1 MKKQADH
8 VAEAGGNAYVIDFT
22 SHDPRQTASLQALFD
37 RAEDYRQ
44 WSEHANMLRER
55 LEDLDEVQARR
66 QEARLRRELE
76 TIVDVDYF
84 PGATREQALA
94 TLAAVQSA
102 VNARF
107 SPGEPVASGGAV
119 PARSAADFQGRRWA
133 TRKSIWVDRIACAWL
148 IRRFIDPS
156 AEFVWLER
164 VEDCPA
170 DAVGF
175 DFDGATFSHRGD
187 CVSFEVLAR
196 SFSLEQDPALARI
209 AALVHYLDIGGAPV
223 AEAAGF
229 NAMLAGAKAAHADD
243 DTLLNAGGELL
254 NHLYTAYAQE
264 CDR

>member
-1 MKKQADH
+1 M
-8 VAEAGGNAYVIDFT
+8 VEAGGSAYVIEFT
-22 SHDPRQTASLQALFD
+22 SQDPRQTASLQALFD
-37 RAEDYRQ
+37 RADDYRQ
-44 WSEHANMLRER
+44 WGEHVNTLRAR

-66 QEARLRRELE
+66 QEERLRRELE
-76 TIVDVDYF
+76 VIAEVDYF
-84 PGATREQALA
+84 PGATREQGLA
-94 TLAAVQSA
+94 TLAALQSA
-102 VNARF
+102 VNACF
-107 SPGEPVASGGAV
+107 SPGEPVATGGTI
-119 PARSAADFQGRRWA
+119 PARLTADFQGRRWA

-148 IRRFIDPS
+148 IRRFIDPC
-156 AEFVWLER
+156 AEFLWLER

-196 SFSLEQDPALARI
+196 SFGLEQDAALARI

-243 DTLLNAGGELL
+243 DTLLDTGGELL

-264 CDR
+264 RER